1 MKLAKSKKKII
12 GAAAAVILCAIV
24 LVLIFGHVTG
34 DDLLFKNKKNLVVQ
48 SYVTMDE
55 SNINALTGGQIK
67 DVLVEEGDLVTKGQ
81 ELVRLDSDTLMAQR
95 EQAQAALAQA
105 QAAYQSLLNGAT
117 EEQMKQL
124 QLAVQIAQANLE
136 NAQAAYTR
144 MDADYQRT
152 LALVPAGAVSQS
164 SVDAQKAALASAKQP
179 WTAHAP
185 IWRFPRA
192 SFPKPKTEQ
201 LRNRLPRP
209 RPEWTRPRR
218 P

>member
-124 QLAVQIAQANLE
+124 QLAVQIA
-136 NAQAAYTR
+136 
-144 MDADYQRT
+144 
-152 LALVPAGAVSQS
+152 
-164 SVDAQKAALASAKQP
+164 
-179 WTAHAP
+179 
-185 IWRFPRA
+185 
-192 SFPKPKTEQ
+192 
-201 LRNRLPRP
+201 
-209 RPEWTRPRR
+209 
-218 P
+218 